1 MSKLFS
7 LRSWVRIRSSNYDSE
22 YPNTTC
28 KTGCAKKPVKADL
41 PARLRV
47 VAATARKRE
56 AVSAEAGNPASG
68 PFGKTQGMLFQH
80 PAKMGH
86 QTLWDQAASE

>member
-1 MSKLFS
+1 MIANIPIPL
-7 LRSWVRIRSSNYDSE
+7 
-22 YPNTTC
+22 
-28 KTGCAKKPVKADL
+28 AKQDVQKPRPKAAL

-56 AVSAEAGNPASG
+56 AVSAEAGNAASG